1 MSTRRGELNTRP
13 SDSIET
19 SADQSSYEGLSST
32 VTALVIEKVLAELG
46 VRARLSDI
54 VRGAQ
59 LMETA
64 IRQSRSPRKP
74 EHVW

>member
-1 MSTRRGELNTRP
+1 VSTRRDEWNTRP
-13 SDSIET
+13 SDPIGT
-19 SADQSSYEGLSST
+19 SADQSSYQGPSST
-32 VTALVIEKVLAELG
+32 VTALAIEKVLAELG

-64 IRQSRSPRKP
+64 IRQSRSTRKP